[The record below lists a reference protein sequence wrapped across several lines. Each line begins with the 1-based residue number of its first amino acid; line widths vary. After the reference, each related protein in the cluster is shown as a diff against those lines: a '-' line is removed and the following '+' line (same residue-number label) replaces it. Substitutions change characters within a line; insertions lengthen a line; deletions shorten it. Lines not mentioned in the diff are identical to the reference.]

1 MQLIANVIK
10 KMNIMMTLP
19 DVLRVIQINARLEVH
34 VLNVSVHQK
43 VNAKIGKKQKFVNWM
58 VLLMVLLMV
67 RKFLMVGPVLD
78 PVSNLGGRLFS

>member
-34 VLNVSVHQK
+34 VLDVSVHQK
-43 VNAKIGKKQKFVNWM
+43 VDVKRGKKQKFVNWM
-58 VLLMVLLMV
+58 VPLMVLVAPKVEARFVYMPIILV
-67 RKFLMVGPVLD
+67 KLD
-78 PVSNLGGRLFS
+78 IKR

>member
-43 VNAKIGKKQKFVNWM
+43 VNVKIGKKQKFVNWM
-58 VLLMVLLMV
+58 VLLMVLVAPKVEAHFVYMPIILVKMEIK
-67 RKFLMVGPVLD
+67 R
-78 PVSNLGGRLFS
+78 

>member
-34 VLNVSVHQK
+34 VLDVSVHQK
-43 VNAKIGKKQKFVNWM
+43 VDVKSGKKQKFVNWM
-58 VLLMVLLMV
+58 VPLMVLVAPKVEAHFVYMPIILVKMEIK
-67 RKFLMVGPVLD
+67 R
-78 PVSNLGGRLFS
+78 

>member
-1 MQLIANVIK
+1 MK

-43 VNAKIGKKQKFVNWM
+43 VNVKSGKKQKFVNWM
-58 VLLMVLLMV
+58 VPLMVLVAPKVEARFVYMPIILV
-67 RKFLMVGPVLD
+67 KLD
-78 PVSNLGGRLFS
+78 IKR